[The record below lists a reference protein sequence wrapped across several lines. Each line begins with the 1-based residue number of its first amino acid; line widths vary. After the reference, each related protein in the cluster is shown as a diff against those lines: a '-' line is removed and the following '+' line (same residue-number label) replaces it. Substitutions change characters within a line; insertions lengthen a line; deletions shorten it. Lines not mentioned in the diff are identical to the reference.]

1 MWRKGHNNN
10 NHPSVGTKLIWLLI
24 FASSIASSTTT
35 GFTSVNSNEYIQL
48 DAPLFSAFACF
59 IVPPFFFSMV
69 FHLQLPL
76 QSKRVIDFDHSLLA
90 LSYIRLSFV
99 AFDVSRLEGEGIPYI

>member
-10 NHPSVGTKLIWLLI
+10 NLPSVGTKVIWLLI

-35 GFTSVNSNEYIQL
+35 GFTSVNSSEYIEL

-59 IVPPFFFSMV
+59 IVPPFF
-69 FHLQLPL
+69 L
-76 QSKRVIDFDHSLLA
+76 
-90 LSYIRLSFV
+90 Y
-99 AFDVSRLEGEGIPYI
+99 GIPSVASVTEQKSDLL